1 MPEKKDFFGLCDRDD
16 SNLTNPCKECK
27 HFVCPVGCVIR
38 KKASGYRHVG
48 CLEQCWYVFTCWL
61 KSKFKRKDVQK

>member
-27 HFVCPVGCVIR
+27 H
-38 KKASGYRHVG
+38 S
-48 CLEQCWYVFTCWL
+48 WYVFTCWL

>member
-1 MPEKKDFFGLCDRDD
+1 M
-16 SNLTNPCKECK
+16 
-27 HFVCPVGCVIR
+27 
-38 KKASGYRHVG
+38 GYRRVG